1 MSYPRRKVLAAL
13 RRLGFAVLRE
23 GGAHTIVHR
32 QSDGVRIAV
41 PRHKE
46 LQRGTVRGM
55 AEDAGADWEQFRKD
69 VS

>member
-1 MSYPRRKVLAAL
+1 MSYQRRKVLAAL
-13 RRLGFAVLRE
+13 KRLGFVVLRE
-23 GGAHTIVHR
+23 GGSHTIVSR
-32 QSDGVRIAV
+32 DADGVRIAV

-55 AEDAGADWEQFRKD
+55 ADDAGANWDQFRKD